1 MVENKKKPQF
11 FAFLKRKRYV
21 CVVFSKYHYIPM
33 DPMIINDPVYGFIKV
48 PRGLLCDIISHPYFQ
63 RLGRIR
69 QLGMASIVYPGAVHT
84 RKQHSLGA
92 FSLMQE
98 ALNVLAEKGEF
109 IFKSE
114 IEAAEAAILLHDIG
128 HGPFSHVLEDVLIK
142 GVKHEQLTL
151 LMMRRMNEQLHG
163 ELSLAIQVFTG
174 EHYKPFLHELVCSQL
189 DVDRLDYLCRDSF
202 YCGVIEGNIG
212 AARIIKMLNVS
223 EGKLVFDEKGI
234 YSIEHYLM
242 ARRLMYWQ
250 VYLHKTVVAAEHMLC
265 GALRRA
271 KELTRNGEQL
281 FASEPL
287 QYFLAH
293 DVKINDFD
301 DNPQILDYFV
311 QLDDN
316 DIFCALKSWSRHKD
330 KVLSNLA
337 SGFLNRDLFKAKPVG
352 YFDYQTLVD
361 EIKQELAIDLNIP
374 LEDTEYYITQ
384 KNVSKEMY
392 VAKSHEILLMNSGG
406 KLSKLSNK
414 SNILRDDL
422 SEISDSKSF
431 LIYPSIYAIF

>member
-21 CVVFSKYHYIPM
+21 CVVFFKYHYIPM

-69 QLGMASIVYPGAVHT
+69 QLGMASMVYPGAVHT

-98 ALNVLAEKGEF
+98 ALRVLAEKGEF
-109 IFKSE
+109 IFESE

-142 GVKHEQLTL
+142 GVRHEQLTL
-151 LMMRRMNEQLHG
+151 MMMQRMNEEMHG
-163 ELSLAIQVFTG
+163 ALSLAIKVFSD
-174 EHYKPFLHELVCSQL
+174 EHHKPFLHELICSQL

-212 AARIIKMLNVS
+212 AARIIKMLNVND
-223 EGKLVFDEKGI
+223 GRLVFDAKGI

-250 VYLHKTVVAAEHMLC
+250 VYLHKTVVAAEQMLC
-265 GALRRA
+265 GALLRA
-271 KELTRNGEQL
+271 KELTRRGEKL

-293 DVKINDFD
+293 DVTIDDFN

-316 DIFCALKSWSRHKD
+316 DIFCALKSWSSHED
-330 KVLSNLA
+330 KVLSIL
-337 SGFLNRDLFKAKPVG
+337 SKGFLNRKLFKAKHVDD
-352 YFDYQTLVD
+352 FDSATLIDDLKREISTHYDLSID
-361 EIKQELAIDLNIP
+361 E
-374 LEDTEYYITQ
+374 TEHFVAL

-392 VAKSHEILLMNSGG
+392 VAKTNEILLMDRNGE
-406 KLSKLSNK
+406 LSNLSYK
-414 SNILRDDL
+414 SNILRDERQ
-422 SEISDSKSF
+422 EISDSKTF
-431 LIYPSIYAIF
+431 LIYPQL